1 MKIVVKKK
9 MFDFGN
15 YLPRPKYYDYSN
27 KLVVRKMKNE
37 TAGVSIEKFAGL
49 NPKMYSFLID
59 DSTEH

>member
-1 MKIVVKKK
+1 